1 MNYLSETQYHTSKVK
16 AKGVV
21 IRSDE
26 KACEKS
32 VILFFYSV
40 ESEINLS
47 RLPTDINVKWYFSCF
62 ASEYPN

>member
-1 MNYLSETQYHTSKVK
+1 MHLVMNYLSETQYNTIHVK
-16 AKGVV
+16 YIVKGVA

-40 ESEINLS
+40 DSEINLS
-47 RLPTDINVKWYFSCF
+47 RLPTV
-62 ASEYPN
+62 